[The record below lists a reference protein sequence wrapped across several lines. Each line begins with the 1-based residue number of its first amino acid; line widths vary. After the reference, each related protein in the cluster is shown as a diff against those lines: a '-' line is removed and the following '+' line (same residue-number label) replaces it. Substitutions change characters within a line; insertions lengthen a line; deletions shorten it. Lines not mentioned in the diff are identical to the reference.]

1 MWHQNSRCY
10 LLQGCLK
17 AYSTTLDQFIY
28 LFFGRAKG
36 NCHRTLIFLL
46 ILLHWQKLNWELGS
60 SMELICPNCEAVQK
74 FENPNLLLLL
84 HMKLGEWVYNKKMT
98 IIPTTMC
105 MGNAGDNKSII
116 TSLHFMCKKKSNLNS
131 ACHTQI

>member
-84 HMKLGEWVYNKKMT
+84 HMAQTEPRIEFSFFLHHDVVPIQFHSK
-98 IIPTTMC
+98 
-105 MGNAGDNKSII
+105 NKSIWQCDVKVKI
-116 TSLHFMCKKKSNLNS
+116 QWNNF
-131 ACHTQI
+131 